1 MGDHDGSGAD
11 LCGLVHTS
19 TGPALLHGL
28 EALLP
33 PRRSVAYATPYPRT
47 IDKGRTP

>member
-1 MGDHDGSGAD
+1 MGDVNGWGAGLCGSGQAWA
-11 LCGLVHTS
+11 GL
-19 TGPALLHGL
+19 ALLRGL